1 MMIEGTENGSGKR
14 REVSILSTL
23 LFFILNIVDLLEFG
37 Q

>member
-14 REVSILSTL
+14 REVSIFSTL

-37 Q
+37 R